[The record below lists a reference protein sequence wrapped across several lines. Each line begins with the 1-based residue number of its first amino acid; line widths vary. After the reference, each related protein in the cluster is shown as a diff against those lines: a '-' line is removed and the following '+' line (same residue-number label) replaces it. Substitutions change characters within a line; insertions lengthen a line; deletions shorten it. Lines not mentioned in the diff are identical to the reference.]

1 MKRFISILLCL
12 LMVIPLLVACQDTTD
27 KTNTAVEEEE
37 EEDKGAEIKMYL
49 SDIVYDLDP
58 AYSLN
63 NKSAQKL
70 VSLLFSPLFSLDANG
85 KVKKNLVK
93 SYKIVENEEAQEYKM
108 IIVLNQ
114 TCWSDSSSVDAA
126 DVIYAWKR
134 ILDVENSS
142 TAAPLLFDIKNARAV
157 AEGDCSI
164 DDLGVSDPAQDTLE
178 ITFEGKIDYDQFILN
193 LTSPALVPLREDIV
207 EKNPDWA
214 KKPAT
219 IVCSGPFTLRSTFY
233 GYETANGRSTYVG
246 GEKMVLERNAYYFRD
261 KTKDAL
267 DKAVTPYRLI
277 VDFGLTDEELQAKYD
292 NGEIFY
298 IGEIPLSLRS
308 VYAAAAEIT
317 DEMSTH
323 TYLLNSEAF
332 ILDGGTD
339 ANGNPSGDFIF
350 GNENV
355 RKALSLAI
363 DRQAIADAV
372 VFAKAATGLVP
383 YGVFDSTSAKN
394 LFRDAAG
401 DIIATGADMAAAQS
415 ALAASG
421 ITASKYS
428 FAISVRAE
436 DEVHVLIAEKVAEA
450 WNALGFN
457 VSVNKIERIVND
469 DENKLTAEVATDICD
484 DIFNEKFYGGDF
496 EVIAI
501 DYVAASPDPFSV
513 LAPFAKAFSGQA
525 INMETLNY
533 ALMPHITGFDNEA
546 YNELIETI
554 FAEKDYVARA
564 EMLHE
569 AEKALL
575 DSMPI
580 IPIIFN
586 QDAYVARGEISKYS
600 STYYAN
606 RVLNKIKL
614 KNYELYKETTVAD

>member
-27 KTNTAVEEEE
+27 KTNPAEEEE

-70 VSLLFSPLFSLDANG
+70 VSLLFAPLFSLDANG
-85 KVKKNLVK
+85 KVQKNLVK

-114 TCWSDSSSVDAA
+114 TSWSDSSSVDAA

-142 TAAPLLFDIKNARAV
+142 SAAPLLFDIKNARAV

-178 ITFEGKIDYDQFILN
+178 ILFEGKIDYDQFILN

-207 EKNPDWA
+207 EKNPDWS

-219 IVCSGPFTLRSTFY
+219 VVCSGPFTLRSTNY
-233 GYETANGRSTYVG
+233 GFVSENGRSTYVG
-246 GEKMVLERNAYYFRD
+246 GEKMILERNPYYFRD

-277 VDFGLTDEELQAKYD
+277 VDFSLSDADLQAKFD
-292 NGEIFY
+292 NGELFY

-308 VYAAAAEIT
+308 VYAATAEIT

-323 TYLLNSEAF
+323 TYLLNSEAY

-339 ANGNPSGDFIF
+339 DKGNPTGDFIF

-383 YGVFDSTSAKN
+383 YGVFDSTSAKKQ
-394 LFRDAAG
+394 FRDIAG
-401 DIIATGADMAAAQS
+401 DIIATGADMSAAQS

-450 WNALGFN
+450 WNSLGFK
-457 VSVNKIERIVND
+457 VSINKIERIVND

-501 DYVAASPDPFSV
+501 DYVAASPDPFSM

-554 FAEKDYVARA
+554 FAEKDYEART
-564 EMLHE
+564 EKLHE

-575 DSMPI
+575 DSMPA

-600 STYYAN
+600 SSYYAN
-606 RVLNKIKL
+606 RILTKLKL
-614 KNYELYKETTVAD
+614 KNYELYKETTVAE